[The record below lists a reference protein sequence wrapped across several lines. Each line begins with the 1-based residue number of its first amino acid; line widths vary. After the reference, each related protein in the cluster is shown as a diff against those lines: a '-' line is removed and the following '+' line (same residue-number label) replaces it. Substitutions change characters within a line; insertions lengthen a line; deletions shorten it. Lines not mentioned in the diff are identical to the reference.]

1 MVYGPMESV
10 VKKPVATPKTIIN
23 LKYGN
28 KALYRTEEV
37 KEPVQ
42 NGCPGL
48 SIQQHVS
55 CLFRCC
61 LQLPE
66 FTVTS
71 EPFKRKKDAEQS
83 AAKLALEKLGIDL
96 TASNFT
102 TEQAW
107 DELVARV
114 SFLFSNESYNI
125 VSSSL
130 FKFLSSSHPLTGH
143 FKEAIGKKDP
153 CQRSIPV
160 SILAACDSKLNNL
173 CKSINSKSESDIQ
186 LNVSLIMQAAGSSSV
201 SISEGRLS
209 LWRQMPH
216 SPEAIQGL
224 LERYI
229 GSAEGILIKALYIP
243 SSMEKPVRSISLN
256 ISSSEYYMDI
266 IAHKLGAMDA
276 SQLLVSRVVGKA
288 SSEMR
293 LYFCAPK
300 APLNLIMTSDVPQ
313 VNEAVEL
320 QPNLNGRACYFSG
333 QIIHGDAVMA
343 AIGFTWKSPDLFHE
357 DISLGTYYRFL
368 YRMMLIGRLPDG
380 GYKLSREAIL
390 AADLPVTFTRSNWR
404 GTFPRDLLCA
414 FCRQNWLSEPELST
428 VCMDGQT
435 NSPKMSETCKKL
447 KSSKPDKIAEFTNGN
462 VASDTN
468 GHDVLSV
475 ESAFRCEVKILSRNG
490 DLIMEC
496 SSEDTYRKQSDA
508 LQNAALK
515 ALLWLSKNLKQKG
528 KGIDK
533 SSDAEDILGIHV
545 NYSNLLKE
553 FELFSSIH
561 AIPHSV
567 VLQKCN
573 LTESSCMDQLK
584 EKQQDGLYSL
594 AIEGPESS
602 VCPSNGS
609 LVCISY
615 HVSLI
620 RDGEFMKE
628 TLERSD
634 EYEFEVGAGAVIPQI
649 EACVNQMSLNQSAH
663 FFTVPPHPHLLLAAY
678 GDITEALPPLS
689 SSELAHP
696 SFQNCCL
703 EFSITLLRVTEPLE
717 NRMEEALF
725 SPSLSKQRVE
735 YALKHINES
744 GANNLVDFGCGSGS
758 LLESLMD
765 YPTALQKMVGVDI
778 SKKSLSR
785 AAKVLHS
792 KLSALSDHVPPSTS
806 IKSAQLYD
814 GSILSFDHRLYRFDI
829 GTCLEVI
836 EHMEEYQAHL
846 FGDVVLGSFCPS
858 ILIVSTPNYEYNPIL
873 QRTALPNQPNQTEEG
888 EDKNQLLPC
897 RFRNHDHKFEWT
909 REQFHCWATGLAS
922 RNNYSVEFSGVGGS
936 GDQEPGFASQVAVF
950 RKDKMLKSS
959 QNNHFRGGDSAE
971 PYELIWEWP
980 ISSSQQFLQSD
991 DL

>member
-1 MVYGPMESV
+1 MPRAVHPTACPLSV
-10 VKKPVATPKTIIN
+10 SLQIAASRIFCYVRTFQKEKGRRTICC
-23 LKYGN
+23 
-28 KALYRTEEV
+28 KACSGEV
-37 KEPVQ
+37 
-42 NGCPGL
+42 L
-48 SIQQHVS
+48 
-55 CLFRCC
+55 LFF
-61 LQLPE
+61 L
-66 FTVTS
+66 
-71 EPFKRKKDAEQS
+71 
-83 AAKLALEKLGIDL
+83 LALGIEL
-96 TASNFT
+96 IASNFT
-102 TEQAW
+102 IEQAW

-114 SFLFSNESYNI
+114 SFLFSNE
-125 VSSSL
+125 
-130 FKFLSSSHPLTGH
+130 FLSSSHPLTGH

-173 CKSINSKSESDIQ
+173 CKSIDSKSECDIQ
-186 LNVSLIMQAAGSSSV
+186 LNVSLIMRAAGLSGSV

-216 SPEAIQGL
+216 SLEAIQGL
-224 LERYI
+224 LERYT

-243 SSMEKPVRSISLN
+243 CSMEKPVKPISLN

-266 IAHKLGAMDA
+266 IAHKLGAMDT

-313 VNEAVEL
+313 VKEAVEL

-333 QIIHGDAVMA
+333 QIIHGDAIMA
-343 AIGFTWKSPDLFHE
+343 TIGFTWKSLDLFHE
-357 DISLGTYYRFL
+357 DISFGTYYR
-368 YRMMLIGRLPDG
+368 MLIGRLPDG

-404 GTFPRDLLCA
+404 GSFPRDLLCA
-414 FCRQNWLSEPELST
+414 FCRQNWLSEPKLST

-447 KSSKPDKIAEFTNGN
+447 KSSKPDKIAEYTNGHA
-462 VASDTN
+462 ASDTN
-468 GHDVLSV
+468 GHDVQSV
-475 ESAFRCEVKILSRNG
+475 ESAFRCEVKISSRNG

-496 SSEDTYRKQSDA
+496 SSEETYRKQSDA

-515 ALLWLSKNLKQKG
+515 ALSWLSKNLKQKE
-528 KGIDK
+528 KRFDK
-533 SSDAEDILGIHV
+533 SSNAEDILGIHV

-553 FELFSSIH
+553 FALFLSIQ
-561 AIPHSV
+561 AVPDSA

-573 LTESSCMDQLK
+573 FTESVCMDQLK
-584 EKQQDGLYSL
+584 QKQQDGLYSL
-594 AIEGPESS
+594 AIEGPESN

-615 HVSLI
+615 YVLI
-620 RDGEFMKE
+620 IREGEFLKE

-634 EYEFEVGAGAVIPQI
+634 EFEFEIGVGAVIPQL

-663 FFTVPPHPHLLLAAY
+663 FFTVLPHPHFILAAN
-678 GDITEALPPLS
+678 GDIAESLPPLS
-689 SSELAHP
+689 SK
-696 SFQNCCL
+696 NCCL

-717 NRMEEALF
+717 DRMEEALF

-744 GANNLVDFGCGSGS
+744 GATNLVDFGCGSGS

-785 AAKVLHS
+785 AAKV
-792 KLSALSDHVPPSTS
+792 
-806 IKSAQLYD
+806 
-814 GSILSFDHRLYRFDI
+814 
-829 GTCLEVI
+829 I

-846 FGDVVLGSFCPS
+846 FGNVVLGSFCPS

-873 QRTALPNQPNQTEEG
+873 QRTTLPNQPNQTEEG

-909 REQFHCWATGLAS
+909 REQFHCWATALAS
-922 RNNYSVEFSGVGGS
+922 RHNYSVEFSGVGGS
-936 GDQEPGFASQVAVF
+936 GDQEPGFASQIAVF
-950 RKDKMLKSS
+950 RKDKMHKLNQK
-959 QNNHFRGGDSAE
+959 QHFRGGDSAK

-980 ISSSQQFLQSD
+980 ISSSQQNLQSD
-991 DL
+991 AFAKSTFDK

>member
-10 VKKPVATPKTIIN
+10 EKKPVATPKTIIN
-23 LKYGN
+23 QKYGDM
-28 KALYRTEEV
+28 ALYQTEEV

-48 SIQQHVS
+48 SIQQHVP
-55 CLFRCC
+55 CLFRCR

-66 FTVTS
+66 FSVTS

-83 AAKLALEKLGIDL
+83 AAKLALEKLGIEL

-102 TEQAW
+102 IEQAW

-114 SFLFSNESYNI
+114 SFLFSDEFL
-125 VSSSL
+125 SSSH
-130 FKFLSSSHPLTGH
+130 LSSSHPLTGH
-143 FKEAIGKKDP
+143 FKEVIGKKDP

-160 SILAACDSKLNNL
+160 SILATCDSKLNNL
-173 CKSINSKSESDIQ
+173 CKSIDNKSECDIQ
-186 LNVSLIMQAAGSSSV
+186 LNVSLIMRAAGLSGSV

-216 SPEAIQGL
+216 SLEAIQGL
-224 LERYI
+224 LERYT

-243 SSMEKPVRSISLN
+243 CSMEKPVQPISLN
-256 ISSSEYYMDI
+256 ISSSVYYMDI
-266 IAHKLGAMDA
+266 IAHKLGAMDT

-300 APLNLIMTSDVPQ
+300 APLNLIITSDVPQ
-313 VNEAVEL
+313 VKEAVEL

-333 QIIHGDAVMA
+333 QIIHGDAIMA
-343 AIGFTWKSPDLFHE
+343 TIGFTRKSLDLFHE
-357 DISLGTYYRFL
+357 DISLGTYYR
-368 YRMMLIGRLPDG
+368 MLIGRLPDG

-404 GTFPRDLLCA
+404 GSFPRDLLCA
-414 FCRQNWLSEPELST
+414 FCRQNWLSEPKLST

-447 KSSKPDKIAEFTNGN
+447 KSSKPDKIAEYTNGHA
-462 VASDTN
+462 ASDTN
-468 GHDVLSV
+468 GHDVQSV
-475 ESAFRCEVKILSRNG
+475 ESAFKCEVKISSRNG

-496 SSEDTYRKQSDA
+496 SSEETYRKQSDA

-515 ALLWLSKNLKQKG
+515 ALSWLSKNLKQKE
-528 KGIDK
+528 KRFDK
-533 SSDAEDILGIHV
+533 SSNAEDILGIHV
-545 NYSNLLKE
+545 NYSTLLKE
-553 FELFSSIH
+553 FALFLSIH
-561 AIPHSV
+561 AVPDSA

-573 LTESSCMDQLK
+573 FTESVCMDQLK
-584 EKQQDGLYSL
+584 QKQQDGLYSL
-594 AIEGPESS
+594 AIEGPESN

-609 LVCISY
+609 LACISY
-615 HVSLI
+615 YVLI
-620 RDGEFMKE
+620 IREGEFLKE

-634 EYEFEVGAGAVIPQI
+634 EFEFEIGVGAVIPQL

-663 FFTVPPHPHLLLAAY
+663 FFTVLPHPHFILAAN
-678 GDITEALPPLS
+678 GDIAESLPPLS
-689 SSELAHP
+689 LK
-696 SFQNCCL
+696 NCCL
-703 EFSITLLRVTEPLE
+703 EFSVTLLRVTEPLE

-744 GANNLVDFGCGSGS
+744 GATNLVDFGCGSGS

-792 KLSALSDHVPPSTS
+792 KLSALSGHVPPSTS

-814 GSILSFDHRLYRFDI
+814 GSILGFDHRLFGVDI

-873 QRTALPNQPNQTEEG
+873 QRTTLPNQPNQTEEG

-909 REQFHCWATGLAS
+909 REQFHCWATALAS
-922 RNNYSVEFSGVGGS
+922 QHNYSVEFSGVGGS
-936 GDQEPGFASQVAVF
+936 GDQEPGFASQIAVF
-950 RKDKMLKSS
+950 RKDKMHELNQK
-959 QNNHFRGGDSAE
+959 QHFRGGDSAK

-980 ISSSQQFLQSD
+980 ISSSQQNLQSD
-991 DL
+991 NL